1 MKAKIVSTTVM
12 VMTMLSAQDI
22 VETFDGNVI
31 EVWDTG
37 QSLILD
43 FVNPDKKDMEII
55 IDKSSNNNRYTFK
68 NNRQIRQDI
77 TKREELSVTRLF
89 GPPNEISGLRN
100 QAQSDSLDLSRGRI
114 RQDKPR

>member
-1 MKAKIVSTTVM
+1 MKAKIVNTTVM
-12 VMTMLSAQDI
+12 IMTMVSAQEI

-55 IDKSSNNNRYTFK
+55 IDKSSNNNRHTFK
-68 NNRQIRQDI
+68 NNGQIRKDI
-77 TKREELSVTRLF
+77 TEREELTATGLF
-89 GPPNEISGLRN
+89 GPLRKIGRLCN
-100 QAQSDSLDLSRGRI
+100 KTQSDSLALSRGRI